1 MTYIILF
8 ILLITVEWLIFL
20 LVGQK
25 ENGKVYLCGA
35 NAPGKREK
43 QKSLFCSLICLEFI
57 LFAGFRALN
66 IGADTK
72 TYLAALDYYKKMPR
86 GEILTSARVYP
97 YNYEWGYFLLTK
109 LCAFLGL
116 GSTAFLFVIAAI
128 IYIPLFIFI
137 NRYSTDPFL
146 SVLTYFASGLFAYS
160 LGIFRQMIAISICL
174 CGIRFVEKK
183 KIVRYLIVCAV
194 AAFFH
199 KTALVMVL
207 LYFVNLLKI
216 KKRRWLFLAVVIAAE
231 LILFFFS
238 RKVIELIIKIFPKY
252 SGYIGSEYDL
262 QGGSYL
268 GLIYINV
275 LLFFGLYF
283 VVPRVGE
290 KYLLSVKAIALAAIL
305 QSCAYSMAIFGRI
318 VCYYSVFALVLLP
331 LIAECFAKET
341 FITKTILSIIL
352 MELAYITLSGATAI
366 SPYSFIWSR

>member
-8 ILLITVEWLIFL
+8 IFLITVEWLIFL
-20 LVGQK
+20 LIGQK
-25 ENGKVYLCGA
+25 ENGKAYLCGA
-35 NAPGKREK
+35 DAPTERKK

-146 SVLTYFASGLFAYS
+146 SVLTYFAFGLFAYS

-174 CGIRFVEKK
+174 CGIRFVEEK

-216 KKRRWLFLAVVIAAE
+216 KKRRWLFLAVVIAVE
-231 LILFFFS
+231 LVLFFFS
-238 RKVIELIIKIFPKY
+238 RRIIEWLIEIFPKY
-252 SGYIGSEYDL
+252 SNYIGSKYDL

-268 GLIYINV
+268 GLVYINV

-305 QSCAYSMAIFGRI
+305 QSCAYSMALFGRI
-318 VCYYSVFALVLLP
+318 VCFYSVFSLVLLP

-341 FITKTILSIIL
+341 FITKTILAIALIG
-352 MELAYITLSGATAI
+352 LAYIMLSGATAI
-366 SPYSFIWSR
+366 LPYGFIWGN